1 MLISNSEH
9 NFLCSEASCMFQAFK
24 RYAMRK
30 VQVIEK
36 LFVIVTRKMR
46 FSNIFKCLFKKL

>member
-30 VQVIEK
+30 VQVIEN
-36 LFVIVTRKMR
+36 LVISLNVYLK
-46 FSNIFKCLFKKL
+46 SYKH